1 MVPRVRWSFV
11 VLGSSYDEILNAPH
25 VEDSDDEQDVD
36 RADDFES
43 KYNFRF
49 EEVRAPTA
57 VDRSIDR
64 VHAAGTIAFSS
75 TV

>member
-49 EEVRAPTA
+49 EEVGAP
-57 VDRSIDR
+57 
-64 VHAAGTIAFSS
+64 IAIG
-75 TV
+75 